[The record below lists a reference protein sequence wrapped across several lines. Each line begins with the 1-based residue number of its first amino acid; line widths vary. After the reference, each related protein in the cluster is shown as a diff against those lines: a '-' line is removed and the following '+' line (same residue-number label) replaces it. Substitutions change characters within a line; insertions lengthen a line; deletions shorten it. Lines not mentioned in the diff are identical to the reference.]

1 MVAKQTEFLPG
12 LPLCYKWY
20 GTTKMFELLGVRSL
34 NGFAAL
40 FLTGE
45 IPHET
50 IEKILYAGMLSAA
63 PDLKLEDAPEKLNEY
78 CELGHGYMDV
88 LGLLMEA
95 LYDAGILERPNTKP
109 NAPEG
114 ESDKGESV
122 SSV

>member
-20 GTTKMFELLGVRSL
+20 GTSKMFELLGVRSL
-34 NGFAAL
+34 NGFAAI
-40 FLTGE
+40 FSTGE
-45 IPHET
+45 LIQEH

-63 PDLKLEDAPEKLNEY
+63 PDLKLEDVPGKLNEY
-78 CELGHGYMDV
+78 CELGHGYMDIIT
-88 LGLLMEA
+88 LLMEA